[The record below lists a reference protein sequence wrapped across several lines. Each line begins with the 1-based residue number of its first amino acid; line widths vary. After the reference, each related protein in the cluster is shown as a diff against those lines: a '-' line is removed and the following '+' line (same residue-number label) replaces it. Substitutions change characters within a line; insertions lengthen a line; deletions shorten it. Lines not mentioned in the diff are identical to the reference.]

1 MIDTGRSC
9 SDSNINTLDNGSQLV
24 VSSSSSSSSDFMSS
38 FKAADTNG
46 EFFFCPYRVHWKNPE
61 RNGVLIVYP
70 LLIGYPHKP
79 ESATPGS
86 STSESLSALME
97 LQLEGTDSTNIVQ
110 SLPQI
115 SPTQNLMQ
123 NLSSA
128 DTGYTSAEQFVGMFS
143 SGSQT
148 TPQWTPE
155 PGTQGNTL
163 SSGYVQAPV
172 TITSTQASIT
182 TTQTDDLISFAT
194 TNSNTKWFGIISSTI
209 LYYVHQLPLWCFNLT
224 QCMLPTC
231 RALYLFICNMYTFA
245 SPV

>member
-46 EFFFCPYRVHWKNPE
+46 EGFFLPIQGTLKEPR

-182 TTQTDDLISFAT
+182 ATQTDDLISFAT
-194 TNSNTKWFGIISSTI
+194 TNSNTK
-209 LYYVHQLPLWCFNLT
+209 
-224 QCMLPTC
+224 
-231 RALYLFICNMYTFA
+231 
-245 SPV
+245 